1 MKMGRAGGN
10 TSKGETPAQIGRVG
24 MSVLL
29 LLLLLLL
36 IKPGKAAM
44 LKIAYYPTHCLAH
57 HLVFST
63 KP

>member
-1 MKMGRAGGN
+1 
-10 TSKGETPAQIGRVG
+10 

-29 LLLLLLL
+29 LLLLLSLLVLLLL

-44 LKIAYYPTHCLAH
+44 LKIAYYPTHCLAY

-63 KP
+63 KL